1 MSSFFLVILLLLLIL
16 FIGLPVAFSLGTT
29 SLLLV
34 FLFGLPMKV
43 VGSSIFTSL
52 DSFVVLSIPLY
63 VLMSQILLDGRVGDD
78 LFDVANVWVRHLP
91 GGLAIAT
98 VCSCAFFAA
107 ITGSGAA
114 TAATIGMS
122 PTRR

>member
-1 MSSFFLVILLLLLIL
+1 MSSFFLVILLLLVIL

-78 LFDVANVWVRHLP
+78 LFDVANVWVRHL
-91 GGLAIAT
+91 LE
-98 VCSCAFFAA
+98 
-107 ITGSGAA
+107 
-114 TAATIGMS
+114 
-122 PTRR
+122 